1 MSVTC
6 CQDLLLKT
14 PRKKEKVLEEVLI
27 EGPIKSVDLE
37 KLHMNQK
44 LINFRPPEKQKE
56 ALIAISK
63 LPEGMV
69 YLARNGKEI
78 VGYVTFHYP
87 DKYIRWSKHPKI
99 LELGAI
105 EVSPDW
111 RLLGIGVAL
120 LKEAFSNP
128 VMEDYIV
135 VTVEFYWHWDLKG
148 SKMEVFDYQ
157 RMLAKFFGTVGFK
170 KRATDDPDITEYPA
184 NVLMVR
190 VGKNIQK
197 NDIILFENM
206 LFENKPSTPKEKSY
220 ARAAGLNELLI

>member
-1 MSVTC
+1 MSVTYY
-6 CQDLLLKT
+6 QELSLKT

-27 EGPIKSVDLE
+27 EGPVKSADFE
-37 KLHMNQK
+37 KLYMNQK
-44 LINFRPPEKQKE
+44 LTNFRSPEKQKE

-87 DKYIRWSKHPKI
+87 DKYFRWSKHPKT

-105 EVSPDW
+105 EVSADW
-111 RLLGIGVAL
+111 RLKGIGVAL
-120 LKEAFSNP
+120 LKKAFSNP

-135 VTVEFYWHWDLKG
+135 VTVEFCWHWDLKG
-148 SKMEVFDYQ
+148 SKMGLFDYQ

-170 KRATDDPDITEYPA
+170 KRATDDPDITEHPA

-190 VGKNIQK
+190 IGNNIQK

-206 LFENKPSTPKEKSY
+206 LFENKQSTPKEKSF
-220 ARAAGLNELLI
+220 AWVAG